1 MAQKI
6 VNETT
11 TAITLNMIFDIVI
24 GSNARIEPTRESPG
38 MVC

>member
-11 TAITLNMIFDIVI
+11 TAITLDMILDIVM
-24 GSNARIEPTRESPG
+24 GSNARIEPTRENLG